1 MARIDLYLRDDI
13 GLWTLSQFADESIGC
28 VFSDYREIRK
38 AAEERGIRCIAGDPD
53 AVEFE
58 PSPTLLSVHWNKI
71 FKSTFL
77 SKYSHA
83 YNLHPGY
90 LPWCRGIHSAFWAL
104 WTDAPAGATLHLIT
118 EEVDA
123 GAIVDQE
130 QVSYDGA
137 TTLHELTADV
147 IEAEKQVLLRQ
158 RSMISSGKAPE
169 LSGPAVTIPAESGS
183 LYTTSDYINLM
194 RNIRE
199 NWQSASGADL
209 VKLARCT
216 SSIPLIIEGRVFNL
230 IAQPLARSKPAEDQ

>member
-13 GLWTLSQFADESIGC
+13 GLWALSQFADESIGC
-28 VFSDYREIRK
+28 VFSDHRDIRK
-38 AAEERGIRCIAGDPD
+38 AAEERGIRCETGDPD

-104 WTDAPAGATLHLIT
+104 WSDVPAGATLHLIN
-118 EEVDA
+118 EDVDA
-123 GAIVDQE
+123 GAIVDQQ

-137 TTLHELTADV
+137 TTLHELTGDV
-147 IEAEKQVLLRQ
+147 TEAEKQVLLRQ
-158 RSMISSGKAPE
+158 LSLISSGKE
-169 LSGPAVTIPAESGS
+169 PAVTIPAEAGS
-183 LYTTSDYINLM
+183 IYTKSDYINLM

-199 NWQSASGADL
+199 NWQSVSGADL

-216 SSIPLIIEGRVFNL
+216 SSIPLIIEDRVFNL
-230 IAQPLARSKPAEDQ
+230 TAQPLARSKPAEGQ